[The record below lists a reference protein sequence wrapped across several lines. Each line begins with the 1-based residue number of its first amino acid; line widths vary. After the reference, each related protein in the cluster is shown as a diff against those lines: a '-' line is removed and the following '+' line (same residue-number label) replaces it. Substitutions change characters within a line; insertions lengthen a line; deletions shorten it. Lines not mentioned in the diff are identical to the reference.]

1 MLQPDID
8 IDKDALDALLENH
21 TITSPPNHIDSIF
34 VDAVDLKVLRKE
46 HARVLA
52 EWFEEREDL
61 QRQVGVLKQEA
72 LDLKLAFGINP
83 YKVTSREEI
92 KQRQEDIQGWVEN
105 AVEILKYIEEQ
116 SRKDTMVVVGAP
128 IREVVCNS
136 LNAYCKKFLK
146 NGQFPD

>member
-1 MLQPDID
+1 MTAVMSQPTT
-8 IDKDALDALLENH
+8 DKEDLE
-21 TITSPPNHIDSIF
+21 
-34 VDAVDLKVLRKE
+34 VLKKE

-61 QRQVGVLKQEA
+61 QRQVSVLKQEV
-72 LDLKLAFGINP
+72 LELKLALGIDP

-92 KQRQEDIQGWVEN
+92 KQRQEDIRDWVEN

-128 IREVVCNS
+128 VREVVCNS

-146 NGQFPD
+146 NRQFPD